1 MASRNSYSIVAIGF
15 MLFALFFGA
24 GNLIFPVKL
33 GQMAGENLF
42 SANAGFIIT
51 GVGLPVLGIL
61 TLAYSGKGDI
71 QAIASRVHP
80 LYGLIFTMVLYL
92 TIGPFFAIPR
102 TNTVS
107 FEIGIKPFLG
117 DYDSFL
123 PLFIFTVLFFGVTLY
138 FSLQSSKLV
147 DVIGKVL
154 TPLLL
159 IFIGVLIITAI
170 FNPMGQIQA
179 PTESYMN
186 NSFFKGFQEGY
197 LTMDAIAAFVFGII
211 IIDILKDSGAT
222 TRKVIMLSSVK
233 VALIA
238 GVLLAIIYTSLAY
251 LGSISV
257 EVLGHLDNGGAI
269 LASASQYYF
278 GSYGKVLLA
287 LIVIAACLTTSI
299 GLITSCAA
307 YFNKLYPTISYR
319 RWAIIFTIFSG
330 AVSNFGLSRL
340 IEISV
345 PVLSLLYPL
354 AICLIALTFLHPFFK
369 GKKEVYQVSILFT
382 FIVSMIDNLEAIG
395 FIVSMIDK
403 LKVIGITMQGI
414 EDLFTAFI
422 PWYSLGLG
430 WVVPA
435 IVGGIIGYILS
446 LFRKEDPE
454 SLLVERKGA

>member
-61 TLAYSGKGDI
+61 TLAFSGKGDI

-80 LYGLIFTMVLYL
+80 VYGLIFTMALYL

-117 DYDSFL
+117 NNDGFL

-147 DVIGKVL
+147 DIIGKIL

-159 IFIGVLIITAI
+159 IFIGVLIVTAI
-170 FNPMGQIQA
+170 VNPMGQIQA
-179 PTESYMN
+179 PTENFMS

-211 IIDILKDSGAT
+211 IINILKDNGAST
-222 TRKVIMLSSVK
+222 KKVIMVSSVK

-251 LGSISV
+251 LGGISV

-307 YFNKLYPTISYR
+307 YFNKLFPSVSYR
-319 RWAIIFTIFSG
+319 RWAIIFTIFSAG
-330 AVSNFGLSRL
+330 VSNFGLSTL

-354 AICLIALTFLHPFFK
+354 AICLIALTFLHPLFK
-369 GKKEVYQVSILFT
+369 GKKEVYQLSILLT
-382 FIVSMIDNLEAIG
+382 FIVSLVDNLDA
-395 FIVSMIDK
+395 V
-403 LKVIGITMQGI
+403 GIKMQGV
-414 EDLFTAFI
+414 ENLFTAFV
-422 PWYSLGLG
+422 PLYSLGLG

-435 IVGGIIGYILS
+435 VVGGIIGYILS
-446 LFRKEDPE
+446 LFRKENPE
-454 SLLVERKGA
+454 SLLTERKGA